1 MRRPRQVGHNGG
13 IPGANAEF
21 MMFPDQGVDVVVLA
35 NMDPP
40 AATQVVGRILGVLTG
55 RQLQINTR

>member
-1 MRRPRQVGHNGG
+1 
-13 IPGANAEF
+13 
-21 MMFPDQGVDVVVLA
+21 MMFPDQGLDVVILA

-40 AATQVVGRILGVLTG
+40 AATQVVARVLGVLTG